1 MVILTS
7 ATTAAASEDIR
18 EEVLNVER
26 KASHFNVATVNRAF
40 PD

>member
-7 ATTAAASEDIR
+7 TTTAASEDIR